1 MSCETE
7 PPPHIRYDDIW
18 PTCEGAT
25 PMLEVA
31 IRQRLINI
39 DLVLLHHQLAQ
50 VLFLMAS
57 LEVKGVHAF
66 SLFDQRVVSLKPF
79 FLLCITKVFL
89 TIFVSSFREDLH
101 FLKSCILILLTMC
114 GSRCVR

>member
-18 PTCEGAT
+18 PTCEGTT

-57 LEVKGVHAF
+57 LEIKGVHAF
-66 SLFDQRVVSLKPF
+66 SLFDQRVVGLF
-79 FLLCITKVFL
+79 FFD
-89 TIFVSSFREDLH
+89 S
-101 FLKSCILILLTMC
+101 
-114 GSRCVR
+114 